1 MSKAKSK
8 QKVVEPVSDEEDDG
22 CDEGSYL
29 PCIFGCAV
37 CLQTLLNSVLN

>member
-29 PCIFGCAV
+29 PLCIFGCAV
-37 CLQTLLNSVLN
+37 CRHYLITY